1 MGNGTETG
9 QREREQAREARRRE
23 LDKLP
28 KARLAA
34 LYRSRGYLGS
44 AHPLSA
50 WAKAEIVASLLSLE
64 FPEPTS

>member
-1 MGNGTETG
+1 MLTLD
-9 QREREQAREARRRE
+9 QQKAREARRRE